1 MDTSEFFD
9 STAGNISSLEY
20 NNLSE
25 PFYEDKCPLLVLV
38 EDQED
43 KPFWS
48 KLFSCISNNYESI
61 DVWPLK
67 EASAH
72 AMQQTDASGNP
83 LTATGKEALMK
94 VNGLC
99 NKKVIAIDADL
110 DLLTDYHYYSARV
123 RTDKYVIHTTYYSIE
138 NHLLAIAT
146 IPNLSVNWS
155 DPQATID
162 WNHIFNSI
170 GNAICNAVKLNVA
183 SIIHRDNERKLGKT
197 ILPNV
202 LTIKN
207 INYYFGNVVYNPS
220 SFLNNLTAKKTTFES
235 SALYSSL
242 STQCTNEFISLRHW
256 NVQDCLHTLQGHSL
270 YNLVVK
276 AIKYHCGSNDDVIHN
291 SIYSAT
297 QLDMTSPD
305 IVAIQNQIKQI

>member
-1 MDTSEFFD
+1 MDTREF
-9 STAGNISSLEY
+9 SGNPQTISSEEY
-20 NNLSE
+20 ISLSDI
-25 PFYEDKCPLLVLV
+25 FFEDKSPLLVLV

-43 KPFWS
+43 KPFWNR
-48 KLFSCISNNYESI
+48 LFSCISNNYERI
-61 DVWPLK
+61 DVWPLQ
-67 EASAH
+67 EASAYE
-72 AMQQTDASGNP
+72 MQQTDASGNP
-83 LTATGKEALMK
+83 LTATGKEALIK

-138 NHLLAIAT
+138 NHLLTVAT
-146 IPNLSVNWS
+146 IPNLSVIWYN
-155 DPQATID
+155 PKATIN

-183 SIIHRDNERKLGKT
+183 SIIHRDNERKSGKT
-197 ILPNV
+197 TLPNV
-202 LTIKN
+202 LTLKN

-242 STQCTNEFISLRHW
+242 STQCTNEFMSLRHW

-297 QLDMTSPD
+297 QLDMNSPD